1 MKRLGFRCSGV
12 ILILLTAIYFLLIP
26 ALAHVPVFGEG
37 GKSYETAI
45 FIEDPAKSRVLYGQL
60 AAGDLRY
67 YSFEMKQGDR
77 IVLGLTV
84 PVEQGNQGFNP
95 DLILMG
101 PGLANEGKVPETL
114 EVSKGYGVKVFPGD
128 LPESPVYEAF
138 TPSAFYSLAS
148 PDLKAP
154 ENGTYYAVVSST
166 KGIGNYGI
174 VIGYGETFT
183 LKEWISVPLN
193 QIKIYLWEGQ
203 SLFLIFTPL
212 GIILALG
219 LLVIFF
225 KREVVSG
232 FNSARISGIFAGLF
246 FLGTGLSFIFQM
258 LISLSKSSYSSDVF
272 VTLFLILASLVLG
285 ITSLILGLKD
295 EDYGAKST
303 RKRLYF
309 LVIGVA
315 GLLFWTGW
323 FVGPLLAF
331 EAAVLPWKRKG

>member
-1 MKRLGFRCSGV
+1 MKGLGFRCSGV
-12 ILILLTAIYFLLIP
+12 ILILLTAIYFLLTP

-45 FIEDPAKSRVLYGQL
+45 FIENPAKSRVLYGQL

-101 PGLANEGKVPETL
+101 PGIANEGKVPETP
-114 EVSKGYGVKVFPGD
+114 EVPNGYGVKVFPGD

-166 KGIGNYGI
+166 QGKGNYGI

-183 LKEWISVPLN
+183 LKEWISVTLN

-203 SLFLIFTPL
+203 SLFLIFIPL
-212 GIILALG
+212 GNSCIRSLGNRLQKGSCIRFQSCSYLRNLRRPFLPGHRIIVHFPDAYFIEQKF
-219 LLVIFF
+219 IFF
-225 KREVVSG
+225 RRFCYSLPNSG
-232 FNSARISGIFAGLF
+232 ECSTWNYCADF
-246 FLGTGLSFIFQM
+246 
-258 LISLSKSSYSSDVF
+258 KS
-272 VTLFLILASLVLG
+272 
-285 ITSLILGLKD
+285 
-295 EDYGAKST
+295 
-303 RKRLYF
+303 
-309 LVIGVA
+309 
-315 GLLFWTGW
+315 
-323 FVGPLLAF
+323 
-331 EAAVLPWKRKG
+331 